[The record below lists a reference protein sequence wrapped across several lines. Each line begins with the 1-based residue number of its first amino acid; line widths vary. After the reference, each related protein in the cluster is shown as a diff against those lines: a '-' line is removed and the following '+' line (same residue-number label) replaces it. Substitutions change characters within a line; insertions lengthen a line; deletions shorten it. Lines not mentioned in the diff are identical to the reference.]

1 MSPAEAGRESS
12 RPAYVPPA
20 SRPYREADRRVYEHL
35 QKVGFQGPHQEL
47 LETRLM
53 MYSRPVLTGWII
65 TGEIYNRVKDI
76 GRPVS
81 KDAAIVQ
88 RLQESPDAR
97 DDLVQDTLIT
107 ALSLFR
113 EQLFE
118 DKWDAE
124 LGSLTTYFLGAVV
137 RSFPNVYRAWA
148 RRQMTEDRVEPMGV
162 TPEELSPI
170 EPADTEDY
178 VSTSVEA
185 REAAERFFKML
196 KSPDREVAQMVYD
209 GTPINEI
216 ATQFRVTPDA
226 IRRRLRRMKEIAVV
240 AELG

>member
-1 MSPAEAGRESS
+1 MAS
-12 RPAYVPPA
+12 A
-20 SRPYREADRRVYEHL
+20 SRHYREADRRVYEHL

-47 LETRLM
+47 LEARLM
-53 MYSRPVLTGWII
+53 LYSRPVLTGWLI

-81 KDAAIVQ
+81 KDTTIIQ
-88 RLQESPDAR
+88 RLQEASEAR
-97 DDLVQDTLIT
+97 DDLVQDTLIA

-113 EQLFE
+113 EQLAE

-137 RSFPNVYRAWA
+137 RSFPNVYRGWA
-148 RRQMTEDRVEPMGV
+148 RRQTAEDRVEPMGV
-162 TPEELSPI
+162 TPEELSPA
-170 EPADTEDY
+170 EAADTEDH

-185 REAAERFFKML
+185 RETAEHFFKML

-216 ATQFRVTPDA
+216 AAQFRVTPDA
-226 IRRRLRRMKEIAVV
+226 IRRRLRRMKETASL
-240 AELG
+240 AGLT